1 MNINV
6 NNIDG
11 NILIL
16 TLIYRDINNLWIQE
30 INSKGDSFDYDA
42 QDKYQHILKQI
53 FLNFELVEKINPE
66 TEKGDRIMLLE
77 DLLIATN
84 KNLELYQEYIS
95 LFKNLPREEI
105 LVKTFRERRYSKIV
119 IDDNSLTNKFIKIKE
134 SQPRPTYYDSELY
147 KEIGFLEHNFHEEI
161 YHFTINIRDQI
172 NNNFEA
178 YNSYDPNYLNI
189 HNEIFFNM
197 GIAYHIYS
205 NYNNI
210 VFNEI
215 TELEFYKSLNL
226 QNTISYLKP
235 RDNQKFL
242 YIIFKLYNL
251 LDENIREKWLK
262 GILKEIKISREYY
275 QSKYKAVTWKNST
288 EPQKKFAKDIETLF
302 KDKIFHLTS

>member
-11 NILIL
+11 NILLL
-16 TLIYRDINNLWIQE
+16 TVIYRDINNLWIQE
-30 INSKGDSFDYDA
+30 INSKGDSFDYDT

-53 FLNFELVEKINPE
+53 FLNSELVEKINPE
-66 TEKGDRIMLLE
+66 IEKGDRKILLE
-77 DLLIATN
+77 DLIIATN

-95 LFKNLPREEI
+95 LFKNLPREKI
-105 LVKTFRERRYSKIV
+105 LLKTFRERRYSKIV
-119 IDDNSLTNKFIKIKE
+119 IDDNSLINKFIKIKE

-161 YHFTINIRDQI
+161 YHFAINIRDQI
-172 NNNFEA
+172 NNNFEV

-197 GIAYHIYS
+197 GIVYHIYI

-226 QNTISYLKP
+226 QNTIFYLKP
-235 RDNQKFL
+235 KDNQKFL

-302 KDKIFHLTS
+302 KYKIFHLTS

>member
-53 FLNFELVEKINPE
+53 FLNSELVEKINPE
-66 TEKGDRIMLLE
+66 IEKEERKILLE
-77 DLLIATN
+77 DLTKVIN
-84 KNLELYQEYIS
+84 KNIELYVEYVS
-95 LFKNLPREEI
+95 LFKDLPRHKI
-105 LVKTFRERRYSKIV
+105 LLKTFRERRYSKIV
-119 IDDNSLTNKFIKIKE
+119 IDDNSLINIFIKIKE
-134 SQPRPTYYDSELY
+134 SQPRTTYFDSELY

-161 YHFTINIRDQI
+161 YHFAINTKNQI
-172 NNNFEA
+172 NKNFEVP
-178 YNSYDPNYLNI
+178 NNYDPNYLNI

-197 GIAYHIYS
+197 GIVYHIYS
-205 NYNNI
+205 NYNKI
-210 VFNEI
+210 VFDEI
-215 TELEFYKSLNL
+215 TELEFYKTLNL

-235 RDNQKFL
+235 KDIQKFL
-242 YIIFKLYNL
+242 YIIFKLNKL
-251 LDENIREKWLK
+251 LEENTREKWLI

-275 QSKYKAVTWKNST
+275 QSKYKAVTWKDST
-288 EPQKKFAKDIETLF
+288 APQKKFAMDIDTLF